1 MFAKA
6 MGAEVTALSSSD
18 AKRDD
23 ALNLLGA
30 HHYLN
35 YNDEAAFKSHTDLF
49 DIIVCT
55 AFGSTMDWKKML
67 TKMDVGG
74 KFVVVGVPQAPIS
87 FPSSSIVHRQV
98 SVVGSL
104 IGSPSLIEE
113 MLKFAEKHK
122 IKSVIEKMPM
132 SKANEAVNKM
142 RNEGSRFRIVLEN
155 AKI

>member
-6 MGAEVTALSSSD
+6 MGAEVTALSSSE

-23 ALNLLGA
+23 AINILGA

-35 YNDEAAFKSHTDLF
+35 YNDETAFKTHTDLF
-49 DIIVCT
+49 DIVICT
-55 AFGSTMDWKKML
+55 AFGSTMDWKKVL
-67 TKMDVGG
+67 SKMQVGG

-98 SVVGSL
+98 AVVGSL
-104 IGSPSLIEE
+104 IGPPAMIEE
-113 MLKFAEKHK
+113 MLNFAAKHN

-132 SKANEAVNKM
+132 SSADEAVKKM
-142 RNEGSRFRIVLEN
+142 RNTGARFRIVLEN
-155 AKI
+155 AKM